1 MKVEV
6 VNIRI
11 LVRNTKTNVDM
22 KIVMS
27 LSELN
32 DVSLFW

>member
-22 KIVMS
+22 KMVMS